1 MKEREMRRSEE
12 AMDKVLAGLREAE
25 APAGMEQ
32 RILEA
37 LERRPLAQP
46 AARWW
51 AMTPVWG
58 LAAACLVCGVV
69 LGAVAVTWMTPRI
82 REVHESRAVPALS
95 KSLSA
100 PAVGTP
106 RVDSDT
112 VEKSAR
118 ASQEEPNVRVATG
131 ASPRKAVVADSEA
144 VEEMRAASRPA
155 PPMPLTEQEK
165 MLVLLVKKDGAS
177 EAKELDPA
185 ARAKKDADEMAEFQN
200 FFEPPKTGDKE

>member
-1 MKEREMRRSEE
+1 MRRSEE

-32 RILEA
+32 RILDA

-51 AMTPVWG
+51 TMTPVWG

-69 LGAVAVTWMTPRI
+69 LGAVAVTWMTPKI
-82 REVHESRAVPALS
+82 HDVHESRAVPALP
-95 KSLSA
+95 KSPSV
-100 PAVGTP
+100 PAVGAAL
-106 RVDSDT
+106 VDAET
-112 VEKSAR
+112 LEKSAR
-118 ASQEEPNVRVATG
+118 VSQDEPNVRVVKG
-131 ASPRKAVVADSEA
+131 ASPRKAVVADAEDSEA

-165 MLVLLVKKDGAS
+165 MLVRIAKRNG
-177 EAKELDPA
+177 EAEAAELNPT
-185 ARAKKDADEMAEFQN
+185 ARAKKEADELAEFQN
-200 FFEPPKTGDKE
+200 FFEPPTTGDTE